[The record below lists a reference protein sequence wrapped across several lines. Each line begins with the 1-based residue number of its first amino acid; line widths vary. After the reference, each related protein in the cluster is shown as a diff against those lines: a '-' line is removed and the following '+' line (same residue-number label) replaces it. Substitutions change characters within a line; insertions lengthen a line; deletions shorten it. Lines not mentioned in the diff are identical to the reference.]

1 MNKVFFA
8 LLLAASV
15 LALSPSAQAKII
27 VRFATYYA
35 PTHPVSNSIEYF
47 KKGLEEESGGRFEV
61 QHFGNAQLG
70 PEDVFTDQ
78 TKRGTVQMCAAGG
91 LVRKDEPLLG
101 LTDLPF
107 ILETWEQARKVFNG
121 PIGEKI
127 KGKYAENTSAFIAGY
142 MANGF
147 GEISSNFPITNME
160 ELKKLK
166 LRANSTE
173 MYVRLFKSF
182 GCNPVIMPINEIYN
196 ALETKTVDGQAN
208 AFPLIL
214 TSGWWEVQPYILE
227 SRHAFAT
234 NQVVVNKKFHD
245 SLNQED
251 KALFDKW
258 VQKMIEHNWDIS
270 EQSDEAAKAE
280 LIAKGIKIQ
289 PVSPEMR
296 QQMANSLAEFFD
308 WFTTE
313 YVPGSGE
320 IIEEIRNTV
329 K

>member
-1 MNKVFFA
+1 MKKIFI
-8 LLLAASV
+8 LLV
-15 LALSPSAQAKII
+15 LAVAVLAVSQPVEAKTVI
-27 VRFATYYA
+27 RFATYYA

-61 QHFGNAQLG
+61 QHFGNSQLG

-78 TKRGTVQMCAAGG
+78 TRRGAVQMCAAGG
-91 LVRKDEPLLG
+91 MVRKDEPLLS

-107 ILETWEQARKVFNG
+107 ILQTWDQARKIFNG

-127 KGKYAENTSAFIAGY
+127 KGKYAEKTTAFIAGY

-147 GEISSNFPITNME
+147 GEISSNFPIATME
-160 ELKKLK
+160 DLKKLK

-214 TSGWWEVQPYILE
+214 TAGWWEVQPYILE

-234 NQVVVNKKFHD
+234 NQIVVNKRFYA
-245 SLNQED
+245 SLNAQD

-258 VQKMIEHNWDIS
+258 VQKMVEHNWDIS
-270 EQSDEAAKAE
+270 EKSDEEAKAE

-289 PVSPEMR
+289 PLSPEMR
-296 QQMANSLAEFFD
+296 KQMADSLTEFYE
-308 WFTTE
+308 WYTTE
-313 YVPGSGE
+313 YVPGSKE
-320 IIEEIRNTV
+320 LIEEIRSAIQ
-329 K
+329 